1 MSELQTAALLVGLGG
16 AALVWLTK
24 YLIPQLFKR
33 FDGALE
39 AFRVELAHERRFH
52 ERQVDDLR
60 ADIRQLAVAVE
71 KGAEK
76 SAKGRASRAS

>member
-1 MSELQTAALLVGLGG
+1 MSELQTAALLVSLGG
-16 AALVWLTK
+16 AALLWLTK
-24 YLIPQLFKR
+24 YLIPQLLKR
-33 FDGALE
+33 FDESLKT
-39 AFRVELAHERRFH
+39 FREELAAERRFH
-52 ERQVDDLR
+52 ERMTDDLR

>member
-16 AALVWLTK
+16 AALLWLTK

-52 ERQVDDLR
+52 ERMVDDLR
-60 ADIRQLAVAVE
+60 ADIRSLAVTV
-71 KGAEK
+71 EK
-76 SAKGRASRAS
+76 SAPKSRAGKAS